1 MYVFTSI
8 KTGRRGLE
16 KVQENLCEVNSE
28 SMWIRMYL
36 LFQYAY
42 LLTKEELGLDF
53 LLLLHQISSPE

>member
-16 KVQENLCEVNSE
+16 KVQENLYEVSSE
-28 SMWIRMYL
+28 TRWIRIFS

-42 LLTKEELGLDF
+42 FLSKEELCLDF
-53 LLLLHQISSPE
+53 LLFLHQISNPE